1 VPLVSLNALKGRH
14 WSSRARGKMQWAEA
28 LMVARAR
35 ALAPPAPPAGRMVVE
50 ITRLMGKGEREYD
63 FENLA
68 GGNAKSLVDALTR
81 LGFWR
86 DDNPRY
92 LTRAYAQRRATPDEV
107 RERVRT
113 LVLIRPE
120 EG

>member
-1 VPLVSLNALKGRH
+1 MA
-14 WSSRARGKMQWAEA
+14 
-28 LMVARAR
+28 ARAR
-35 ALAPPAPPAGRMVVE
+35 AREPPAPPDGRMVVE
-50 ITRLMGKGEREYD
+50 IVRLMGRGEREFGFD
-63 FENLA
+63 GLV
-68 GGNAKSLVDALTR
+68 GGNAKSLIDALTR

-92 LTRAYAQRRATPDEV
+92 LTRAYAQRRATPAEA

-120 EG
+120 DD